1 MPVISNKQ
9 AGHSQEVKE
18 DLKTQMLKK
27 AYYSNNGQ
35 LLMHF

>member
-1 MPVISNKQ
+1 MPVFATKQ
-9 AGHSQEVKE
+9 DVKE